1 MKEALAED
9 KHATPHTVFSCQ
21 ILSHSVWLLQP
32 LGQQGQQLH
41 APWLFHWLQGVTF
54 ITAITWN
61 LRRRSER
68 KYYIHMQTIEKKGR
82 EHDTRCV
89 QYASNY
95 LSFQRKDL
103 CSEQS
108 HAATDTPWDFRALT
122 LIHTSRER
130 GRRKVKKVKRS
141 PWRTKDPLSAT
152 QYSQVISGAQAVK
165 KDERPT
171 TKERMWFL
179 LWS

>member
-68 KYYIHMQTIEKKGR
+68 KYYIHMQTVEKKGR

-89 QYASNY
+89 QYVCNY
-95 LSFQRKDL
+95 LSFKGRT
-103 CSEQS
+103 CAQS
-108 HAATDTPWDFRALT
+108 RAMRQLT
-122 LIHTSRER
+122 LLEIF
-130 GRRKVKKVKRS
+130 VRS
-141 PWRTKDPLSAT
+141 PWFTPAGNEEEGKLKRWSDHRGEQKTPF
-152 QYSQVISGAQAVK
+152 
-165 KDERPT
+165 RPHNT
-171 TKERMWFL
+171 RRLFL
-179 LWS
+179 VLRR